1 MLLAVMLSMQ
11 TLVLSLPKQV
21 WAAEPADVQTYYV
34 TPELSDGLTMTSGE
48 LPDLAV
54 KGTLSGETFTFA
66 EDKTLSFAATAA
78 EGWTYS
84 SDYSRFFASDAQK
97 QKHRA
102 ERQNCDVYLS
112 GEKGKKRSLFRS
124 GGCVDQ
130 RDAG

>member
-1 MLLAVMLSMQ
+1 MRKKGRILCLLLAVMLSMQ

-84 SDYSRFFASDAQK
+84 SDYSRFFEAMRKTEASCRTAK
-97 QKHRA
+97 
-102 ERQNCDVYLS
+102 L
-112 GEKGKKRSLFRS
+112 
-124 GGCVDQ
+124 
-130 RDAG
+130 